1 MGTVE
6 YLDKERF
13 VKNQGFLKEA
23 AQCFSDCNIRMFGS
37 ADHYYLQEMMNH
49 YDSSGEVSAGVARFK
64 EAQRRL
70 TDLREAMDAYLK
82 DWEQAQE
89 DAKNRADQI
98 DGGSDTYNGPSFA
111 EIYEVELEEGPD
123 YDLSP
128 AYNMLQSGKSFSVDY
143 NDLGAFIWNSEYGK
157 STRNKWGATQ
167 FSNKENYW
175 EFIGNGLGIGD
186 GNYEL
191 MNNALTASLESMLKQ
206 LPGYE
211 GADVDYE
218 LVDWDALGEKV
229 GIQGL
234 GNLMKMFIK
243 TLKTIDEANG
253 EIDPDAYEG
262 FVDAF
267 EEMKYQFYKMPW
279 LATFFENLIS
289 GMAGVNYVAENSKG
303 FVKGLGTAIDVQ
315 EYLEFGTKMI
325 FHMISN
331 HSLQVGYLESF
342 RESLE
347 VSGFTNGVV
356 IEKIEELER
365 MYSDN
370 MEYFTTKLCDNMYDW
385 SFGEAMKLVTEI
397 PGLKEVAVGMDLIS
411 GAAKVAWGEETGA
424 MNTLMGLYQ
433 YDEVLTRTFENYTA
447 LMEQGIAT
455 AEDVERANDLYDILL
470 ITKKQEYEN
479 ILKIVDDKKSEWYIL
494 ATEKLEEL
502 NNLPTEFDL
511 TSKNVFDQVNMEDL
525 VNAK

>member
-1 MGTVE
+1 
-6 YLDKERF
+6 
-13 VKNQGFLKEA
+13 
-23 AQCFSDCNIRMFGS
+23 
-37 ADHYYLQEMMNH
+37 
-49 YDSSGEVSAGVARFK
+49 
-64 EAQRRL
+64 
-70 TDLREAMDAYLK
+70 
-82 DWEQAQE
+82 
-89 DAKNRADQI
+89 
-98 DGGSDTYNGPSFA
+98 
-111 EIYEVELEEGPD
+111 
-123 YDLSP
+123 
-128 AYNMLQSGKSFSVDY
+128 
-143 NDLGAFIWNSEYGK
+143 
-157 STRNKWGATQ
+157 
-167 FSNKENYW
+167 
-175 EFIGNGLGIGD
+175 
-186 GNYEL
+186 
-191 MNNALTASLESMLKQ
+191 
-206 LPGYE
+206 
-211 GADVDYE
+211 VDYE
-218 LVDWDALGEKV
+218 LIDWDALGEKV

-243 TLKTIDEANG
+243 AMKTIDEANG

-267 EEMKYQFYKMPW
+267 EEMRYQFYKMPW

-303 FVKGLGTAIDVQ
+303 FVKGLSTAMDVQ

-365 MYSDN
+365 LYSDN
-370 MEYFTTKLCDNMYDW
+370 MEYFTAKLCDNMYDW

-397 PGLKEVAVGMDLIS
+397 PGLKEVSVGMDLIS
-411 GAAKVAWGEETGA
+411 GAAKIAWGKETGA

-494 ATEKLEEL
+494 ATKKLEEL
-502 NNLPTEFDL
+502 NSLPTEFDL
-511 TSKNVFDQVNMEDL
+511 TSKNVFDQVNLDDL